1 MRIFT
6 LIIAAILC
14 SQGVNAFGRNGID
27 AYSKSDSESVAGFA
41 ADDCYIL
48 VDPDD
53 SPVVMKAALMFA
65 ADLERV
71 TGKRPAVETRVRR
84 GRPAV
89 IIGVKGHSGMIDS
102 LSAKG
107 IIDTDSLDGA
117 VERYRIKTVSKPLKG
132 IPEALVVA
140 GSDRRGAAY
149 GALAVSEAMGVS
161 PWEWWADVPVGR
173 VSDLRIEAD
182 YLSREPSVRYRG
194 IFINDEDWGL
204 KPWSSNNYEKELGDI
219 GPRTY
224 ARVCELLLRLKGN
237 MLAPAMHS
245 CTGAFYSHA
254 GSKEVADSF
263 GIIITT
269 SHCEPMLF
277 NNAAQS
283 EWDSERDGEWNYI
296 TNRATIYDKFDRRLK
311 EAGRYENI
319 YTIAMRGVHDEGMR
333 GDLSMD
339 KRVEVLTQV
348 IADQREILEK
358 HTGKAADRVPQI
370 FVPYKETLDV
380 YEAGLQLP
388 DDVTI
393 VWPDDNYGFMKHLS
407 DGREQERRGGA
418 GVYYHTSYLGTPHDY
433 LWLCTTPPVLMYE
446 ELKKA
451 YDYGAD
457 RYWLLNVGDIKPMEL
472 AIQSFMEMAWDME
485 AWSYEKAYTHQV
497 DMLAGIIGAEYRAT
511 LQEMLDDYYRL
522 AWSRKP
528 EYMGWEREWDAPRY
542 AETGPTDYSFDN
554 YNDARGRLSDY
565 GRLSD
570 EAERIMSG
578 LPDSLSVPFF
588 EMLGYPVQA
597 SCQMNRKYLLAQ
609 LNGELLARGDSA
621 GANRAAMMA
630 LAAHDSIDALCRR
643 YNMALDGK
651 WDGMMAVPEGFVAK
665 YQNKPAVC
673 FVDGVEAGE
682 IDIEPVEE
690 QYRHE
695 GCHVVDLAVPL
706 SKDGRSIRIIKGLG
720 YDMQS
725 VQLGEAR
732 PGADVAGECVTY
744 SLPSMS
750 RDSVE
755 VTVYAF
761 PFFPLNAMAGTQFG
775 VSVDGGDMQTAEYRP
790 IEWSHEW
797 KTNVLRNSTEN
808 KFTFPID
815 PQRESHTVTLHA
827 IDAGQIIQRIVVD
840 YGGLKPSYVGPSL
853 SRPDGR

>member
-1 MRIFT
+1 MRIFI
-6 LIIAAILC
+6 LIIAAIMC
-14 SQGVNAFGRNGID
+14 SQGVNALGKDVIE
-27 AYSKSDSESVAGFA
+27 AYSKIGGTTAAGFA

-53 SPVVMKAALMFA
+53 SPVVMKAAGMFA

-71 TGKRPAVETRVRR
+71 TGKRPEVETRVRR

-89 IIGVKGHSGMIDS
+89 IIGVKGNSGMIDK

-107 IIDTDSLDGA
+107 VIDIDSLDGA
-117 VERYRIKTVSKPLKG
+117 VERYRILTVPNPAKG
-132 IPEALVVA
+132 IPEALVIA

-161 PWEWWADVPVGR
+161 PWEWWADVPVAR
-173 VSDLRIEAD
+173 IPELRIVAD

-283 EWDSERDGEWNYI
+283 EWDSERDGEWNYV
-296 TNRATIYDKFDRRLK
+296 TNRATIYDKFDKRLE
-311 EAGRYENI
+311 EAGRFENI

-333 GDLSMD
+333 GDMSMD

-348 IADQREILEK
+348 ITDQREILEK

-393 VWPDDNYGFMKHLS
+393 VWPDDNYGFLKHLS
-407 DGREQERRGGA
+407 DGRGRGRKGGA

-472 AIQSFMEMAWDME
+472 AIQSFMEMAWDMD
-485 AWSYEKAYTHQV
+485 AWSYEKAYTHQAE
-497 DMLAGIIGAEYRAT
+497 MLAGIKGAE
-511 LQEMLDDYYRL
+511 
-522 AWSRKP
+522 
-528 EYMGWEREWDAPRY
+528 
-542 AETGPTDYSFDN
+542 
-554 YNDARGRLSDY
+554 
-565 GRLSD
+565 
-570 EAERIMSG
+570 
-578 LPDSLSVPFF
+578 
-588 EMLGYPVQA
+588 
-597 SCQMNRKYLLAQ
+597 
-609 LNGELLARGDSA
+609 
-621 GANRAAMMA
+621 
-630 LAAHDSIDALCRR
+630 
-643 YNMALDGK
+643 
-651 WDGMMAVPEGFVAK
+651 
-665 YQNKPAVC
+665 
-673 FVDGVEAGE
+673 
-682 IDIEPVEE
+682 
-690 QYRHE
+690 
-695 GCHVVDLAVPL
+695 
-706 SKDGRSIRIIKGLG
+706 
-720 YDMQS
+720 
-725 VQLGEAR
+725 
-732 PGADVAGECVTY
+732 
-744 SLPSMS
+744 
-750 RDSVE
+750 
-755 VTVYAF
+755 
-761 PFFPLNAMAGTQFG
+761 
-775 VSVDGGDMQTAEYRP
+775 
-790 IEWSHEW
+790 
-797 KTNVLRNSTEN
+797 
-808 KFTFPID
+808 
-815 PQRESHTVTLHA
+815 
-827 IDAGQIIQRIVVD
+827 
-840 YGGLKPSYVGPSL
+840 
-853 SRPDGR
+853 